1 MKKQIWFIAILAA
14 VGLFT
19 GCGVSRQVSEAKAF
33 GDCKYKIASADSIYL
48 AGVDIR
54 EFRNIKSMSDL
65 DLARFPRLGLAF
77 LRKDVPLDLRVNL
90 DITNPTN
97 KKAAVNQLEYK
108 VLLTKS
114 EIFSGFLN
122 QKIEVYPGSGST
134 QVPVKLS
141 ANVYSLLTNDAT
153 RDEFIN
159 MIMTLTGKSDAKPT
173 KFTVKV
179 KPTLD
184 LGGKSINYPG
194 YITFDQEVTSN
205 MILKA
210 KSLN

>member
-1 MKKQIWFIAILAA
+1 MKKRIWFVAVLAA
-14 VGLFT
+14 VGLYFT
-19 GCGVSRQVSEAKAF
+19 GCGVSRQVSEAKVF

-48 AGVDIR
+48 AGIDIN

-65 DLARFPRLGLAF
+65 NIARFPKLGLAL

-90 DITNPTN
+90 DINNPTR

-108 VLLTKS
+108 VLLTNT
-114 EIFSGFLN
+114 EIFNGFFN

-134 QVPVKLS
+134 RVPLKLS
-141 ANVYSLLTNDAT
+141 ANVYNLLTNDQT

-159 MIMTLTGKSDAKPT
+159 MVMTLTGKSDAKPA
-173 KFTVKV
+173 KFVVKV

-184 LGGKSINYPG
+184 LAGKTINYPG
-194 YITFDQEVTSN
+194 YITFDQEITTDMV
-205 MILKA
+205 LKT
-210 KSLN
+210 K